1 MPLGISGLLLWF
13 SASAA
18 FAAAWTIDDLMD
30 ALGENRL
37 VSVAYTER
45 KDLAALSVPLET
57 VGTMTF
63 KAPNYLKKVVTKP
76 HWESYEISG
85 DQVTINSDDGQQ
97 RLSLSEHPPIRAFVE
112 SLRATLAGDA
122 AALQRY
128 YRVTLVGDSPSWT
141 LRLDP
146 LDDEMAQYVETIV
159 IRGQQGRIVSIDTH
173 ETNGDRSVV
182 TIESVP

>member
-1 MPLGISGLLLWF
+1 MPLGASGLLLWF

-18 FAAAWTIDDLMD
+18 YAAALTIDDLMH
-30 ALGENRL
+30 ALGQNRL

-45 KDLAALSVPLET
+45 KELSALSAPLEM

-112 SLRATLAGDA
+112 SLRATLAGDV
-122 AALQRY
+122 AALERY
-128 YRVTLVGDSPSWT
+128 YRVTLAGEAAGWT

-146 LDDEMAQYVETIV
+146 LDDEMARYVEEIV
-159 IRGQQGRIVSIDTH
+159 IRGQEGRIVSIDTS
-173 ETNGDRSVV
+173 ETNGDRSFV